1 MVCWKRVTN
10 SDLKK
15 ALEIPRCAAVYIIR
29 TDMLINNQMHF
40 VVGEETYNIDVR
52 ERKAG
57 IDDLRYSVRK
67 LEFRRV
73 IDGRRLQ
80 VGDTLY
86 FAEIPVDVHHPQNG
100 GLRISATRTRRGA
113 VHNLW

>member
-52 ERKAG
+52 ERRAG

-86 FAEIPVDVHHPQNG
+86 FAEIPVDVHHPV
-100 GLRISATRTRRGA
+100 RI
-113 VHNLW
+113 